1 MHVDDRVTAMVMNTI
16 QSNRMP
22 TDGGVQRGGRGAEE
36 DILLDSSLHISY
48 GEVYVRRSSG
58 LRDLDGY
65 STVCTSIISSQSMI
79 DDEAVAR
86 GRDLR

>member
-1 MHVDDRVTAMVMNTI
+1 MVLKTI

-22 TDGGVQRGGRGAEE
+22 TDGGVHRGGRGQRRIYCWIRRCTYRTGTSFLRIETFRRLFDGVHE
-36 DILLDSSLHISY
+36 YIVISF
-48 GEVYVRRSSG
+48 
-58 LRDLDGY
+58 
-65 STVCTSIISSQSMI
+65 QSMI